1 MRPRRPLCFG
11 PPGLAIDVQPSRG
24 EVPVSRQKTVSF
36 RRFSGALMAGL
47 LALSV
52 TAVQAMSDDDGE
64 KEGKKAGS
72 PMSEARQLV
81 RDRNWGGAIGK
92 LEEALEGDQYNADV
106 LNLLGFSHRNLGQ
119 FDEALE
125 YYRRALKV
133 DPEHLGANEY
143 LGELYL
149 QRNDLTQALA
159 QLEILDSACFLPC
172 KEYNKLKESVDRYKA
187 KNGVN

>member
-1 MRPRRPLCFG
+1 MP
-11 PPGLAIDVQPSRG
+11 
-24 EVPVSRQKTVSF
+24 RQKNSKLRSLTGVAMAAMLA
-36 RRFSGALMAGL
+36 FSAGA
-47 LALSV
+47 V
-52 TAVQAMSDDDGE
+52 HAMSDDDDD
-64 KEGKKAGS
+64 KDAKKAGS
-72 PMSEARQLV
+72 SMSEARQLV
-81 RDRNWGGAIGK
+81 RDRDWGGAIGK
-92 LEEALEGDQYNADV
+92 LEEALQDDQYNPDV

-149 QRNDLTQALA
+149 QRDDLPQALA